1 MRYRPPDGYHSA
13 NHHKYTRRNPVA
25 AVHLARFADLMAR
38 RIRPFAPATLL
49 DAGCGEGFATDGL
62 ARRLPGVSAT
72 GVDVSAPAVAFA
84 RERFGAGLRGGV
96 YETGSLYALPY
107 PDRAFDAVVC
117 SEVLEHLDAPDR
129 AFAEVLRVARRVLV
143 VTVPREPLF
152 RRLNDLGQALGF
164 APDPGHVN
172 FWTPRQF
179 DRFVRDVAPNARVER
194 HSLYQIATIPVS
206 AQGRG

>member
-1 MRYRPPDGYHSA
+1 VRYRPPDGYHSA

-25 AVHLARFADLMAR
+25 AVHLARFADLLAR
-38 RIRPFAPATLL
+38 RLRPFAPATLL
-49 DAGCGEGFATDGL
+49 DAGCGEGFATDSL
-62 ARRLPGVSAT
+62 ARRLPGVVAT
-72 GVDVSAPAVAFA
+72 GVDVSAGAVAYA
-84 RERFGAGLRGGV
+84 RERFGGT

-129 AFAEVLRVARRVLV
+129 ALAEVHRVARRVLV

-152 RRLNDLGQALGF
+152 RRLNDLGRALGF

-179 DRFVRDVAPNARVER
+179 DRFVREFAPEARVER
-194 HSLYQIATIPVS
+194 HSLYQVATIPV
-206 AQGRG
+206 RGGAC